1 MKKLLTA
8 VVAASLSAAV
18 VANDMVPGKAQE
30 QPILLQGGTLHTVTN
45 GVMQDTDLLFEN
57 GKITAIG
64 ANLLVPENARV
75 IDVSGKQV
83 YPGLVALDTTLGLIE
98 LGAVRAT
105 NDTSEVGQITPEV
118 SGHTAYNPDSE
129 VIPTIRYNGITHAEV
144 VPQNNLIAGRSSLLQ
159 TDGWTYEDAAEA
171 LNVGVHVNWPRVGLN
186 TSWWERR
193 SPEEQRKE
201 NAENLSKL
209 KAAFTDAKAYFDAKQ
224 ANKLNGTDVRWEAMT
239 GLFDGS
245 SKLFVH
251 ANDKRQMDAAMEFAS
266 EWGFDLVLV
275 GARDAWRIADKLAAN
290 DVTVVYGE
298 PYGLPTR
305 HDEAYDQ
312 AYSTPA
318 ALAAA
323 GVDFSI
329 AYSTGWWDIRNLAF
343 AAGNA
348 VAFGLDKDQALAAI
362 TIKPAE
368 VMGVADKIGSLDV
381 GKNASLFVSQGDV
394 MDQLGQDVQMMFIDG
409 AEVDLNNR
417 HNQLYQKYRQKPE

>member
-64 ANLLVPENARV
+64 ANLSVPENARV